1 MKRLENKVALISGA
15 TKGIGRTAAH
25 LFASEGAKVVI
36 CGRDAKEGESA
47 AAAINADYP
56 GHAVFCRLDV
66 TLRES
71 WEEAI
76 KLAKER
82 FGELNILINNAGTS
96 YRESLPE
103 ISDET
108 WNKTIATNQTGVF
121 YGMQLGIEA
130 IAENG
135 KPGAVVSTA
144 SVDGIVGD
152 SEFFAYC
159 ATKAAVQA
167 MTRCAALYC
176 GEKGYD
182 IRVNAVAPGYILTP
196 MAEEDARQN
205 GQTIEE
211 YCSESAAHH
220 PIGRMGTPLEI
231 AEAYLYLASDASSFV
246 TGTTLVSDGGY
257 TIK

>member
-121 YGMQLGIEA
+121 YGMQLGNTRSSV
-130 IAENG
+130 NG

-144 SVDGIVGD
+144 SVERH
-152 SEFFAYC
+152 S
-159 ATKAAVQA
+159 
-167 MTRCAALYC
+167 R
-176 GEKGYD
+176 
-182 IRVNAVAPGYILTP
+182 
-196 MAEEDARQN
+196 RQ
-205 GQTIEE
+205 
-211 YCSESAAHH
+211 
-220 PIGRMGTPLEI
+220 
-231 AEAYLYLASDASSFV
+231 
-246 TGTTLVSDGGY
+246 
-257 TIK
+257 

>member
-1 MKRLENKVALISGA
+1 
-15 TKGIGRTAAH
+15 
-25 LFASEGAKVVI
+25 
-36 CGRDAKEGESA
+36 
-47 AAAINADYP
+47 
-56 GHAVFCRLDV
+56 
-66 TLRES
+66 
-71 WEEAI
+71 
-76 KLAKER
+76 
-82 FGELNILINNAGTS
+82 
-96 YRESLPE
+96 
-103 ISDET
+103 
-108 WNKTIATNQTGVF
+108 
-121 YGMQLGIEA
+121 MQLGIEA

-211 YCSESAAHH
+211 YCSEFAAHH
-220 PIGRMGTPLEI
+220 PIGRMGTRWKSLKLI
-231 AEAYLYLASDASSFV
+231 SIWRQMRRLSSPV
-246 TGTTLVSDGGY
+246 TTLVSDGGY

>member
-1 MKRLENKVALISGA
+1 M
-15 TKGIGRTAAH
+15 
-25 LFASEGAKVVI
+25 
-36 CGRDAKEGESA
+36 
-47 AAAINADYP
+47 
-56 GHAVFCRLDV
+56 
-66 TLRES
+66 RES

-135 KPGAVVSTA
+135 KPGAVSQHPA

-176 GEKGYD
+176 GEKRLRHTCKRSSSGIHTHSYGRRGCSSERSD
-182 IRVNAVAPGYILTP
+182 HRGILQRIRRSSP
-196 MAEEDARQN
+196 DRQN
-205 GQTIEE
+205 GN
-211 YCSESAAHH
+211 AA
-220 PIGRMGTPLEI
+220 GNR
-231 AEAYLYLASDASSFV
+231 
-246 TGTTLVSDGGY
+246 
-257 TIK
+257 